1 VNGQLYNI
9 RTTDSPYDDAM
20 AVGSIRLHTRRDLD
34 HVFDLTEIQDEHWLH
49 KDSLATRPSSLP
61 RAYKQI
67 SSSRTP
73 NNTTQS
79 NRAEPVDLAVVK
91 SAANGTAAVGR
102 VKLFRVSIQSPRRG
116 SLRESRRAL
125 APFTPL
131 GIGEFESGWLFRCR
145 LQNLPTCPRT
155 PFVASSRFLS
165 YTSLLC

>member
-1 VNGQLYNI
+1 MANYLTYPYA
-9 RTTDSPYDDAM
+9 RSPHDDAM

-102 VKLFRVSIQSPRRG
+102 VKLFRVSIQSPRPRVTKG
-116 SLRESRRAL
+116 KSESAC
-125 APFTPL
+125 PFHST
-131 GIGEFESGWLFRCR
+131 GNW
-145 LQNLPTCPRT
+145 
-155 PFVASSRFLS
+155 
-165 YTSLLC
+165 